1 MGLVIPRAWLCAGLL
16 IGLMMSATPMEQASA
31 DAVHGAMA
39 IGKRT
44 SVPVGYIE
52 FCRRQAAECRI
63 RLGKAPPI
71 LMSRGMEDKLASVTK
86 LVNRS
91 IKPASDLAVHG
102 TMEFWSYPDRGVG
115 DCEDYVLLKRQMLT
129 RQGISLS
136 NLLITVVKKKDGE
149 GHAVLTV
156 KTEKGDYVLDNLND
170 DVKLWSETGYRFLK
184 RQSSTDS
191 GRWVAILEHP
201 DVLVGSVD

>member
-16 IGLMMSATPMEQASA
+16 IGLMMSATPIEKASA
-31 DAVHGAMA
+31 DAVPGAMA
-39 IGKRT
+39 IGQRT
-44 SVPVGYIE
+44 SIPVGYVE

-63 RLGKAPPI
+63 RSGKVPPV

-102 TMEFWSYPDRGVG
+102 TMEFWSYPDRAIG
-115 DCEDYVLLKRQMLT
+115 DCEDYVLLKRQMLNLE
-129 RQGISLS
+129 GVSLS

-156 KTEKGDYVLDNLND
+156 KTDKGDYVLDNLND
-170 DVKLWSETGYRFLK
+170 EVKLWSETGYRFLK
-184 RQSSTDS
+184 RQSSTYT
-191 GRWVAILEHP
+191 GRWVAILEDR
-201 DVLVGSVD
+201 DVLVGAVD

>member
-1 MGLVIPRAWLCAGLL
+1 MGLVLPRAWLCAGLL
-16 IGLMMSATPMEQASA
+16 IGLMMSATPIEQASA

-39 IGKRT
+39 IGQRT

-63 RLGKAPPI
+63 RSGKAPPI

-91 IKPASDLAVHG
+91 IRPVSDLAVHG
-102 TMEFWSYPDRGVG
+102 TMEFWSYPDSAVG

-129 RQGISLS
+129 LQGISLS

-156 KTEKGDYVLDNLND
+156 KTDKGDYVLDNLND
-170 DVKLWSETGYRFLK
+170 EVKLWSETGYRFLK
-184 RQSSTDS
+184 RQSSTDT

-201 DVLVGSVD
+201 DVLVGAVD

>member
-16 IGLMMSATPMEQASA
+16 MGLMMSATPMEKASA

-39 IGKRT
+39 IGQRT

-63 RLGKAPPI
+63 RSGKAPPI

-91 IKPASDLAVHG
+91 IRPASDLAVHG
-102 TMEFWSYPDRGVG
+102 TMEFWSYPDSAVG

-129 RQGISLS
+129 LQGISLS

-156 KTEKGDYVLDNLND
+156 KTDKGDYVLDNLND
-170 DVKLWSETGYRFLK
+170 EVKLWSETGYRFLK
-184 RQSSTDS
+184 RQSSTDT

-201 DVLVGSVD
+201 DVLVGAVD